1 MTIISSGQIAL
12 QDGGTNPSSTV
23 ENKLYDNTMIS
34 GVDGLLTVERRYELS
49 SGDQFQNFTEWQG
62 DHYGFHANHLAS
74 GVQGNPVFGFLGSVG
89 GGSGHLPAGN
99 FRCQSLSNIGSAT
112 TAFTDGSGTTR
123 TIRAITWGIPDTSP
137 SPNTNSKWF
146 IFGLSG
152 TGISNS
158 DTTFKSIKITKPGG
172 SQQTFTRSSASQYS
186 SSDNGGTA
194 WAWEVDSSGTTTI
207 DNLGTSGTG
216 WDVEIYGA
224 DITTSFNN
232 GIAEEHGGADS
243 SDVKMSDYYTNG
255 TFLGSVSGVPSTGE
269 IKFSDFLGT
278 TATAQG
284 IHSFTMTPKWQVVQM
299 GQASSYIYSS
309 GYYDAYGSNSG
320 TLSDDTFPNTGT
332 INFGGSNRTA
342 NSLTIGTF
350 RNSSFNNTTN
360 GTYFGLTI
368 TCDSA
373 FTNAGFTNI
382 KIYLNS
388 TSASGTPD
396 KTLARTNAFFYAYQ
410 SSGTYYGIW
419 TWSETNAFSTYF
431 GTSSSNN
438 DSFIVID

>member
-1 MTIISSGQIAL
+1 MTIISSGQIGL

-34 GVDGLLTVERRYELS
+34 GADAYLAINRKYELS
-49 SGDQFQNFTEWQG
+49 SGDQFQTFNEWQG
-62 DHYGFHANHLAS
+62 DHYGFHANHFATGL
-74 GVQGNPVFGFLGSVG
+74 QGNPVFGFLGAAG
-89 GGSGHLPAGN
+89 GQAGHFPAGN
-99 FRCQSLSNIGSAT
+99 FRCTSLSNLGSAT
-112 TAFTDGSGTTR
+112 TAFTDGGGTTR

-137 SPNTNSKWF
+137 SPNTDSKWF

-194 WAWEVDSSGTTTI
+194 WGWEVVSSGTTTI

-224 DITTSFNN
+224 DISTTFNN

-255 TFLGSVSGVPSTGE
+255 TFLGSVSGVPSSGE
-269 IKFSDFLGT
+269 IKFSDFLST
-278 TATAQG
+278 TATAPG
-284 IHSFTMTPKWQVVQM
+284 IHTFTMTPKWQVVQSF
-299 GQASSYIYSS
+299 GSTYTYSS
-309 GYYDAYGSNSG
+309 GYAVQYGANSG

-332 INFGGSNRTA
+332 ISFGGSNRTA
-342 NSLTIGTF
+342 NSLTIETF

-360 GTYFGLTI
+360 GTNFGLTI

-373 FTNAGFTNI
+373 FTNAGFTNV

-388 TSASGTPD
+388 TSASGSPD
-396 KTLARTNAFFYAYQ
+396 KTLVRTNASFFAYNVG
-410 SSGTYYGIW
+410 SVYYGIW
-419 TWSETNAFSTYF
+419 TWTETNAFSTYF

>member
-1 MTIISSGQIAL
+1 MTIISSGELAL
-12 QDGGTNPSSTV
+12 QDAGTNSSTTV
-23 ENKLYDNTMIS
+23 TNKLYDNTMIS
-34 GVDGLLTVERRYELS
+34 GVDALLQIQRQYELAG
-49 SGDQFQNFTEWQG
+49 GDQFQMFMEWQG
-62 DHYGFHANHLAS
+62 DHYGYHANHFTT
-74 GVQGNPVFGFLGSVG
+74 GIGGNAVFSFLGAAG
-89 GGSGHLPAGN
+89 TSGAFPSGN
-99 FRCQSLSNIGSAT
+99 FRSQSLSNIGSAT
-112 TAFTDGSGTTR
+112 TSFTDGGGTTR
-123 TIRAITWGIPDTSP
+123 TIRAITWGIPDASP

-158 DTTFKSIKITKPGG
+158 DTTFKSIKITKPSGT
-172 SQQTFTRSSASQYS
+172 QQTFTRSSASRYS

-194 WAWEVDSSGTTTI
+194 WAWEYDSSGTTAV

-216 WDVEIYGA
+216 YDVEIYGA

-255 TFLGSVSGVPSTGE
+255 TFLGSVSGVPSSGE

-278 TATAQG
+278 TATAPG
-284 IHSFTMTPKWQVVQM
+284 IHTFTMTPKWQVVQLY
-299 GQASSYIYSS
+299 GSTYTYSS
-309 GYYDAYGSNSG
+309 GYYDAYGVNSG

-332 INFGGSNRTA
+332 INFGGSNRSA

-360 GTYFGLTI
+360 GTSFGLTI
-368 TCDSA
+368 TGSSV
-373 FTNAGFTNI
+373 FTNAGFTNV

-388 TSASGTPD
+388 TSASGSPD
-396 KTLARTNAFFYAYQ
+396 KTLARTSASFYAYQ
-410 SSGTYYGIW
+410 VGSVYYGIW
-419 TWSETNAFSTYF
+419 TWTETNAFSTYF